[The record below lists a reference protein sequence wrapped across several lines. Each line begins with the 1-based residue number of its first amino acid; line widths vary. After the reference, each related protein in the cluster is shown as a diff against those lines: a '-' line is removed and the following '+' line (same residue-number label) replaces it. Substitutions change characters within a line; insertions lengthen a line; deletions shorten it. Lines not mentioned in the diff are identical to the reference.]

1 MYLTGLITRNTKP
14 VTPLPDCVIVPHFFI
29 ADFYAKLFCMKKI
42 VILLLV
48 LSPFVITGQNVGV
61 GTTSPVTKL
70 NVVGNG
76 SSPAIPGGASG
87 ALLRLGISSNQ
98 EGIDFG
104 KMGTSP
110 FSGWVQA
117 GFNGTSPDPL
127 SLQPLGGNLGIGTI
141 SPSEK
146 LDVNGSSGFNGTMKL
161 QGLNL
166 FEFGA
171 GVVGKELNAGKV
183 GYNAFGQSA
192 LTFVGAGTN
201 ATNRA
206 VYFFAEGGTT
216 MNGPLNIEGP
226 LRVNGNSG
234 TTGQLLTSNGTGDP
248 TWTNGPFGNTV
259 RFAASF
265 TSDVTP
271 ITYTNVYTTIY
282 NNSPA
287 DVTISTNTITINKT
301 GLYHIEG
308 FINGKATFTGTP
320 SYLALTCDLF
330 LDGTDFKLAVS
341 EPFNRTS
348 STSFTY
354 ERPVHFSQ
362 DIYITAP
369 AVVKAQA
376 SIGAIGDTSRSAEG
390 VITGYL
396 ISE

>member
-1 MYLTGLITRNTKP
+1 
-14 VTPLPDCVIVPHFFI
+14 
-29 ADFYAKLFCMKKI
+29 MKKI
-42 VILLLV
+42 IILLFV
-48 LSPFVITGQNVGV
+48 LSPVVLTGQNVGV
-61 GTTSPVTKL
+61 GTTTPATRL
-70 NVVGNG
+70 NIVGNS
-76 SSPAIPGGASG
+76 SSPAIPGATST
-87 ALLRLGISSNQ
+87 ALFRVGVSPN
-98 EGIDFG
+98 GGVDFG
-104 KMGTSP
+104 ILGVSP
-110 FSGWVQA
+110 FSAWMQA
-117 GFNGTSPDPL
+117 GFNATAVPL
-127 SLQPLGGNLGIGTI
+127 SLQPLGGNVGIGTT
-141 SPSEK
+141 SPTEK
-146 LDVNGSSGFNGTMKL
+146 LHVNGNSLFNGNMNL

-166 FEFGA
+166 YEFGA
-171 GVVGKELNAGKV
+171 GVAGKEINAGKI

-206 VYFFAEGGTT
+206 IYFYAEGGTT

-226 LRVNGNSG
+226 LRVNGNAG
-234 TTGQLLTSNGTGDP
+234 LNRQVLTSNGAADP
-248 TWTNGPFGNTV
+248 TWENSSFTNSV

-287 DVTISTNTITINKT
+287 DITIATNTITINKT

-308 FINGKATFTGTP
+308 FLNGKATFTSTP
-320 SYLALTCDLF
+320 SYLALTCDLA
-330 LDGTDFKLAVS
+330 LDGTVFKIAIA

-348 STSFTY
+348 STAFTY
-354 ERPVHFSQ
+354 EKPVYFSQ

-369 AVVKAQA
+369 AIIKPQG
-376 SIGAIGDTSRSAEG
+376 SIGAIGDISRSAEG